1 MVTMA
6 TSMPP
11 ARSDRTADDA
21 IARVEREEP
30 AISRRLMVPVL
41 DWALAKYDERP
52 CVDRAA
58 VLAMM
63 ERADRRYGEKEP
75 RTRAGHS
82 PIGR

>member
-6 TSMPP
+6 APLSTPRHDP
-11 ARSDRTADDA
+11 VPRDA
-21 IARVEREEP
+21 IEAVEREEP

-58 VLAMM
+58 VLAVM
-63 ERADRRYGEKEP
+63 ERAERRYGEKEP
-75 RTRAGHS
+75 RTQAGHS
-82 PIGR
+82 LIGR

>member
-30 AISRRLMVPVL
+30 AISRRLMVSIG
-41 DWALAKYDERP
+41 ER
-52 CVDRAA
+52 CGDRLIEAF
-58 VLAMM
+58 
-63 ERADRRYGEKEP
+63 ERVA
-75 RTRAGHS
+75 RAYYA
-82 PIGR
+82 GR

>member
-6 TSMPP
+6 APLSTPRKSPTERE
-11 ARSDRTADDA
+11 ALANVS
-21 IARVEREEP
+21 REEP